1 MVLTY
6 RGSRKDAAAL
16 LDWAV
21 GAFSIGSAPD
31 TEQPAAAVP
40 LRWCEESSEVILYPA
55 AALDGLLLCSDTPY
69 TLEAVNLPEQLEAPV
84 AAGQQVGQ
92 ANLVQNGEVLGT
104 IPLEVRQDY
113 VRGNR
118 LYYGDRL
125 APYRGW
131 LCAAGALLVLLLL
144 VTAALALRR
153 KRHKHRRAARRR

>member
-1 MVLTY
+1 M
-6 RGSRKDAAAL
+6 
-16 LDWAV
+16 
-21 GAFSIGSAPD
+21 
-31 TEQPAAAVP
+31 P
-40 LRWCEESSEVILYPA
+40 LRWCEESNEVILYPA

-92 ANLVQNGEVLGT
+92 VNLVQNGEVLGT
-104 IPLEVRQDY
+104 VPLEVRQDY